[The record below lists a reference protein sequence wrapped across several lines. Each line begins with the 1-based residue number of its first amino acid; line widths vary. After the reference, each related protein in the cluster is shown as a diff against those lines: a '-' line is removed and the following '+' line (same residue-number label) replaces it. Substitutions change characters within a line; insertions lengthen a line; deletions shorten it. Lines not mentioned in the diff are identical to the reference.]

1 MSIRATRVVK
11 FIRKGDKGSDAV
23 RYWLIPSVST
33 VVLSNIESGD
43 GKPNPSTVSCRVVKQ
58 VGEDSP
64 TTITTP
70 SNEGLSV
77 SYCKINSTVV
87 ANLVSTYRGENI
99 SVPTNTDFTAIE
111 FYLYRGSQLIDTATI
126 AITRDGEQGIPGE
139 DGVTYSVILSPASVY
154 VDVNGKTDIANISAT
169 AYKTVGKNRAVATD
183 GTMFLRFTKSDG
195 AESRVNSSGL
205 ITNGAIAYQSVAF
218 EYQVNNVVV
227 ATAALQINRQGQTG
241 GKGDRGPALRGP
253 QAWSDCATNYGFQA
267 GGEGEAWKDVVMYG
281 DNYYSCIKS
290 HTKTTSNYPGST
302 ADQNN
307 KYWQLGDKIE
317 LVATKILLAT
327 YALVKNLG
335 VESIDMKDANG
346 NILFRAKDGN
356 VTCKTGTFDGITVRN
371 AEIESG
377 RIAGFKIS
385 GTGLTNDPFTNDAYV
400 IFRNDAHNCFAGIGG
415 NVLPITSGSR
425 AVARFENDDELDQW
439 GLGRN
444 IALLL
449 SAKNGGY
456 NHAFLGTGNGTL
468 NGMIAGHKFSKF
480 TCSVANTIYNG
491 YVTLKEN
498 NYWCIYSGVSGSG
511 ITLPTLTEV
520 RRALSISDS
529 TPFCVLFTVL
539 ADLNTTNFYIY
550 GRNKLND
557 SSKNTPWNTSELPL
571 ITHWNNSYNDRIELG
586 PGDCHSFLL
595 IYDPTKTSGTL
606 NGYALTYTARRIH
619 EQS

>member
-1 MSIRATRVVK
+1 MSIGTTRVVK
-11 FIRKGDKGSDAV
+11 FIRKGDKGE
-23 RYWLIPSVST
+23 P
-33 VVLSNIESGD
+33 
-43 GKPNPSTVSCRVVKQ
+43 
-58 VGEDSP
+58 GEDSV
-64 TTITTP
+64 I
-70 SNEGLSV
+70 
-77 SYCKINSTVV
+77 
-87 ANLVSTYRGENI
+87 
-99 SVPTNTDFTAIE
+99 
-111 FYLYRGSQLIDTATI
+111 
-126 AITRDGEQGIPGE
+126 
-139 DGVTYSVILSPASVY
+139 YSVMLSPASVY
-154 VDVNGKTDIANISAT
+154 VDANDKTDTSNITAT
-169 AYKTVGKNRAVATD
+169 AYMTVGDKMTVATD
-183 GTMFLRFTKSDG
+183 GTMYLRF
-195 AESRVNSSGL
+195 VNSAGTEDRVVSNGL
-205 ITNGAIAYQSVAF
+205 ITNGAISYRSVVF
-218 EYQVNNVVV
+218 EYQVSGAIV
-227 ATAALQINRQGQTG
+227 AKAALQINRQGQTG

-253 QAWSDCATNYGFQA
+253 QAWSDCATGYGFQA
-267 GGEGEAWKDVVMYG
+267 GGDGEAWKDVVMYG

-290 HTKTTSNYPGST
+290 HTKTASNYPGST
-302 ADQNN
+302 TDQNN

-346 NILFRAKDGN
+346 NVLFQAKDGN

-385 GTGLTNDPFTNDAYV
+385 GTGLTNDPFTNDAYIV
-400 IFRNDAHNCFAGIGG
+400 FRNDTHKCFAGIGG
-415 NVLPITSGSR
+415 NVLPVTSGSR
-425 AVARFENDDELDQW
+425 AVARFENDDTLDQW

-449 SAKNGGY
+449 SAENGGY

-480 TCSVANTIYNG
+480 TCSVANTIYSG

-550 GRNKLND
+550 GRNKLQD
-557 SSKNTPWNTSELPL
+557 SSKATPWNSTDLPL
-571 ITHWNNSYNDRIELG
+571 IVHWNNSYNDRVELG
-586 PGDCHSFLL
+586 AGDSQTFLL

-606 NGYALTYTARRIH
+606 NGYGLTYTARRIN